1 MGLQEKI
8 QHADL
13 VAYLRGSS
21 NAAMDSKIRKIQEED
36 PAYNALFELIED
48 IRQQTPPDMY
58 RPPVIDKL
66 SFEELENMLEK
77 LLAGNANPQEQQLF
91 FDHLLSSASFYQ
103 RLMLKLTQMTPA
115 MAIEEMPEFA
125 GEFVRLRSSEE
136 LLQAAGILDR
146 PEPSVPVPGK
156 KWSERIGEFIDKI
169 GDLFPTVKPVYGGLS
184 TAALAVLVIL
194 VGTNIT
200 RVPYDQYW
208 ETPAFVESGSQLRS
222 GTRSSSGP
230 EIQSSY
236 YTLRVIF
243 NAVEGSYRKGEYAE
257 VIQKMASPGGLQY
270 VQTLEKWEAAIEPG
284 KAVVDSINVL
294 EVRQLVQNYY
304 FYLGTSQLGVFRN
317 KKKALFEKAEPLYVT
332 EAIRSLSKAQ
342 TLAETYNINT
352 QDREYYYLGL
362 AYAIQNKGVEPARQ
376 ALAKVQPGSTY
387 YPKAQELLEK
397 LN

>member
-1 MGLQEKI
+1 MVLQEKI
-8 QHADL
+8 QHADI
-13 VAYLRGSS
+13 VAYLRGNS
-21 NAAMDSKIRKIQEED
+21 NTAMDANIRKIQEED
-36 PAYNALFELIED
+36 PAYKALFELIED
-48 IRQQTPPDMY
+48 LLQQTPPDMY

-91 FDHLLSSASFYQ
+91 FDYLLSSASFYQ
-103 RLMLKLTQMTPA
+103 RLMLKLVQMTPA
-115 MAIEEMPEFA
+115 MALEEMPEFA

-146 PEPSVPVPGK
+146 PEPLVPVK
-156 KWSERIGEFIDKI
+156 KWSERIREFIDKI
-169 GDLFPTVKPVYGGLS
+169 GDLFPTAKPVYGGLA
-184 TAALAVLVIL
+184 TAVLAVLVIF
-194 VGTNIT
+194 VGINIT

-208 ETPAFVESGSQLRS
+208 ETPVFVESGSQLRS
-222 GTRSSSGP
+222 GTRSSGGSG
-230 EIQSSY
+230 IQSSY
-236 YTLRVIF
+236 HNLRLIF
-243 NAVEGSYRKGEYAE
+243 NVAAGFYRKGEYAE
-257 VIQKMASPGGLQY
+257 VLQNMASPGGLQY

-284 KAVVDSINVL
+284 KAVVDSINVP
-294 EVRQLVQNYY
+294 EARQLVQNYY

-317 KKKALFEKAEPLYVT
+317 KKKALFEKADPLYVT

-342 TLAETYNINT
+342 TLAETYNFNT

-362 AYAIQNKGVEPARQ
+362 AYAIQDREVEPARQ
-376 ALAKVQPGSTY
+376 ALAKVQPGSIY

>member
-77 LLAGNANPQEQQLF
+77 LLAGNSSQQEQQLF

-146 PEPSVPVPGK
+146 QEPPVPVK
-156 KWSERIGEFIDKI
+156 KWSERIGEFFEKL
-169 GDLFPTVKPVYGGLS
+169 GDLLPTVKPVYGGLA
-184 TAALAVLVIL
+184 TAVLAVLVIF
-194 VGTNIT
+194 VGVNIT
-200 RVPYDQYW
+200 RVPFDQYW
-208 ETPAFVESGSQLRS
+208 ETPVFVESGSQFRS
-222 GTRSSSGP
+222 QTRSSGGS
-230 EIQSSY
+230 EIQSAY
-236 YTLRVIF
+236 HNLRLIF
-243 NAVEGSYRKGEYAE
+243 NVVEGSYRKGEYAE

-270 VQTLEKWEAAIEPG
+270 VQRLEEWEAAIEPG
-284 KAVVDSINVL
+284 KTVVDSIDVP
-294 EVRQLVQNYY
+294 EARQLVQNYY
-304 FYLGTSQLGVFRN
+304 FYLGTSQLGIFRN
-317 KKKALFEKAEPLYVT
+317 KKKALFEQADPLFVT
-332 EAIRSLSKAQ
+332 EAIRSLSKARA
-342 TLAETYNINT
+342 LAETYTINT
-352 QDREYYYLGL
+352 QDRESYYLGL
-362 AYAIQNKGVEPARQ
+362 AYAIQDKEVEPARQ
-376 ALAKVQPGSTY
+376 ALAKVQPGSIY
-387 YPKAQELLEK
+387 YPKAQELLGK